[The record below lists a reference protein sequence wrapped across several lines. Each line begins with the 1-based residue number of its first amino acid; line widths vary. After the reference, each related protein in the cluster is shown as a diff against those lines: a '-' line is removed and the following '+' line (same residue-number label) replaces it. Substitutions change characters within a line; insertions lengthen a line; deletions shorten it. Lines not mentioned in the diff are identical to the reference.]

1 MKFKHIYLVVILN
14 IPIILMTHKKIVIL
28 PDTNAEKMHIIR
40 KTYLHSSLLSVSE
53 KNDSCQIER

>member
-1 MKFKHIYLVVILN
+1 
-14 IPIILMTHKKIVIL
+14 MTHKKIVIL

-53 KNDSCQIER
+53 KNDSCQIERR